1 MKYTVVLLADQ
12 KKGYTAVVP
21 ALPSC
26 VSEGD
31 TVEEALDMVAEAVSL
46 YLESAHQHREEIPLE
61 LPGTLVGEVEVDP
74 VSWTGLGQGERLRV
88 PE

>member
-1 MKYTVVLLADQ
+1 MKYTVVLLADE

-21 ALPSC
+21 ALPGC

-46 YLESAHQHREEIPLE
+46 YLESARQHREEIPLE
-61 LPGTLVGEVEVDP
+61 LPGTLVGEVDVDA
-74 VSWTGLGQGERLRV
+74 STYQTQGV
-88 PE
+88 KGSIQS

>member
-1 MKYTVVLLADQ
+1 MKYTVVLLADE

-21 ALPSC
+21 ALPGC

-61 LPGTLVGEVEVDP
+61 LPGTLVGEVEVDA
-74 VSWTGLGQGERLRV
+74 SAYQTQGVKGPTQR
-88 PE
+88 